1 MARHHLTS
9 ALVLSSAL
17 LLVACAGSPMV
28 ISNAKPEEL
37 KQYNNAQLCATYFIG
52 GQDTRLRMKAE
63 LDARNAFPADL
74 WPTIEGRQIRI
85 GMPEAAVLCS
95 WGSPDDVNTSTS
107 AYGTRKQ
114 LVYRRGSSSRQYV
127 YTVNGIVES
136 TSSH

>member
-1 MARHHLTS
+1 MIRLTT
-9 ALVLSSAL
+9 VLAAVAML
-17 LLVACAGSPMV
+17 AACAGSPIA

-37 KQYNNAQLCATYFIG
+37 KQYNNAQLCATYFTS
-52 GQDTRLRMKAE
+52 GQDTRARMKAE
-63 LDARNAFPADL
+63 LDARQAFPASV
-74 WPTIEGRQIRI
+74 WTTIDAKQISI